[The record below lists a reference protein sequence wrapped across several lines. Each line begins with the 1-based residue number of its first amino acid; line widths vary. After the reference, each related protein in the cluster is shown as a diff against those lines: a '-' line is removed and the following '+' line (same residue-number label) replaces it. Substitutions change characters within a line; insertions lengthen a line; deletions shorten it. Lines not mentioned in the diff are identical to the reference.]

1 MCYDKF
7 MKKVVLFALGL
18 IVVLGGVA
26 LLYWRESAPKD
37 LVQNDNWLVYSD
49 NATGVSFS
57 YPETFETKYI
67 HAVDW
72 PPQAQILK
80 QPYACAEAGVEIERA
95 GKTEKRLVDNREYC
109 RTTVVGGAAGSTYT
123 QYAYAFSSNNFTTG
137 SLSYCKRCCQINLS
151 SSDSKRSI
159 NAVFRLLNNFSKS
172 NSSTTFGNGK
182 LFKSMML

>member
-1 MCYDKF
+1 

-123 QYAYAFSSNNFTTG
+123 QYAYAFSSNNSTAILTFTIRAVQCANYDEVERVACEG
-137 SLSYCKRCCQINLS
+137 EREAFDI
-151 SSDSKRSI
+151 DGMVDRIARSI
-159 NAVFRLLNNFSKS
+159 TLK
-172 NSSTTFGNGK
+172 
-182 LFKSMML
+182 